1 MTEDHRVVSTTERA
15 RMANSG
21 QPLKDGES
29 RICGLNL
36 GRMLGDKFLKEQD
49 SRFSSEP
56 YVSQA
61 VRMTKACLASALIA
75 SDGLWDVISA
85 NRAAQLVLEGKQKY
99 SEQKTSADKVAHHVL
114 SEARKL
120 RTKDNTSVIFVDLD
134 TLRSDP

>member
-1 MTEDHRVVSTTERA
+1 
-15 RMANSG
+15 
-21 QPLKDGES
+21 
-29 RICGLNL
+29 
-36 GRMLGDKFLKEQD
+36 MLL
-49 SRFSSEP
+49 
-56 YVSQA
+56 
-61 VRMTKACLASALIA
+61 C

-85 NRAAQLVLEGKQKY
+85 NRAAQLVLEVTHRSASTSWLLSRGVLIFYLIFQGKQKY

>member
-1 MTEDHRVVSTTERA
+1 MLYCYLTSAADLNNNDDTISLFIST
-15 RMANSG
+15 
-21 QPLKDGES
+21 
-29 RICGLNL
+29 GLNL